1 MTGTG
6 FTPFGARASLFN
18 FFNVSFEYRTKD
30 GFFVAQFFDGSYD
43 LSRVVAE
50 YTDSGSIIRTKEQII
65 FADSSANVNTSG
77 MYGSASASL
86 FGLASFNA
94 SYANMKADNGIEF
107 NSFSANF
114 VINAENIP
122 KLSVAEAYYQRNN
135 DANPF
140 DFENPSINTVFGYKV
155 GYEVSKGVSMI
166 WDFRQFYRDT
176 GSGLE
181 PVKQTSI
188 ETAFNF

>member
-1 MTGTG
+1 
-6 FTPFGARASLFN
+6 
-18 FFNVSFEYRTKD
+18 
-30 GFFVAQFFDGSYD
+30 
-43 LSRVVAE
+43 
-50 YTDSGSIIRTKEQII
+50 
-65 FADSSANVNTSG
+65 
-77 MYGSASASL
+77 MYGSASANL
-86 FGLASFNA
+86 FNLLTFNA

-140 DFENPSINTVFGYKV
+140 DFENPSINTVFGYKI